1 MAISKEEFLLIRTFL
16 HDHSGILIGDGKE
29 YLVENR
35 LTVLMVQNG
44 CENFFDLHKKLQKDT
59 GPLRNKVID
68 AMTTNETLWFRDAS
82 FAAVVSEAVLPQ
94 LVAKAATQTVRI
106 WSAACSTG
114 QEPYSIGILLHEEIK
129 KLGAKGPPVSKF
141 KILATDISPS
151 AIMIAKTAR
160 YSQLAIS
167 RGMKPELL
175 EKYFTKNGM
184 VHEVKP
190 EVRSLVEFKQFNL
203 KDDFEQHG
211 MFDFVMCRNVLIYF
225 SEDLK
230 RDIYRKIHRGLLKDG
245 WLAIGA
251 SESPRGYTDVF
262 EQVII
267 KGAALF
273 RPKGVSKGA

>member
-1 MAISKEEFLLIRTFL
+1 MAISKEEFQLIRKFL
-16 HDHSGILIGDGKE
+16 HDHSGILVNEGKE
-29 YLVENR
+29 YLIENR
-35 LTVLMVQNG
+35 LTVLLVQNG
-44 CENFFDLHKKLQKDT
+44 CENFLELHEKLKKDT

-82 FAAVVSEAVLPQ
+82 FATAVSETVIPH
-94 LVAKAATQTVRI
+94 LVAKAATQSVRI

-114 QEPYSIGILLHEEIK
+114 QEPYSIAMLLSEA
-129 KLGAKGPPVSKF
+129 LGKMGVKAPPMAKF
-141 KILATDISPS
+141 KILGTDISPS

-190 EVRSLVEFKQFNL
+190 EIRSLVEYKQFNL
-203 KDDFEQHG
+203 KDDFSQHG
-211 MFDFVMCRNVLIYF
+211 QFDFVMCRNVLIYF
-225 SEDLK
+225 SEELK
-230 RDIYRKIHRGLLKDG
+230 KEIYLKIHRGLVKDG
-245 WLAIGA
+245 WMAIGA
-251 SESPRGYTDVF
+251 SESPRGYTDAF

-273 RPKGVSKGA
+273 RPKRV

>member
-1 MAISKEEFLLIRTFL
+1 MAISKEEFQLIRKFL
-16 HDHSGILIGDGKE
+16 HDHSGILINEGKE

-35 LTVLMVQNG
+35 LTVLLVQNG
-44 CENFFDLHKKLQKDT
+44 CENFLELHEKLKKDA

-82 FAAVVSEAVLPQ
+82 FATAVSETVIPHLI
-94 LVAKAATQTVRI
+94 AKAATQQVRI

-114 QEPYSIGILLHEEIK
+114 QEPYSIAMLLSEALGKI
-129 KLGAKGPPVSKF
+129 GAKAPPLSKF
-141 KILATDISPS
+141 KILGTDISPS
-151 AIMIAKTAR
+151 AIVIARTAR

-175 EKYFTKNGM
+175 ERYFTKNGM

-190 EVRSLVEFKQFNL
+190 EIRSLVEYKQFNL
-203 KDDFEQHG
+203 KDEFTSHG

-225 SEDLK
+225 SEELK
-230 RDIYRKIHRGLLKDG
+230 KEIYHKIHKGLVKDG
-245 WLAIGA
+245 WMAIGA
-251 SESPRGYTDVF
+251 SESPRGYTDAF

-273 RPKGVSKGA
+273 RPKKV